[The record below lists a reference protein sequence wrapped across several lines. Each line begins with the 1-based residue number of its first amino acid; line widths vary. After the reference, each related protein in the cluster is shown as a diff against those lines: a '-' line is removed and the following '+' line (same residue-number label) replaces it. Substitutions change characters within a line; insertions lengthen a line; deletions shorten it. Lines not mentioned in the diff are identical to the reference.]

1 MLQFEALTKTYTPVS
16 RWLRPMVRVA
26 ARESVEALRSVSFHV
41 APGELVALA
50 GPNGA
55 GKTTLIKV
63 AGALLP
69 PTGGR
74 AVVDGID
81 VTTDPRGA
89 RARLGLVLPDER
101 GLYWRLTGRQNLEFF
116 GVLAG
121 LSRPAAR
128 RRAGALLERVGLD
141 DDRKLVFGYSSGQR
155 GRLSLA
161 RALLTDPKVL
171 LLDEPTRSLDPVSAA
186 QVVRLLGDLAAE
198 GRAILLSSH
207 RLDELDAACQRMV
220 VLVEGTVRYTG
231 PPLGLGE
238 SSPTRAAM
246 LEALMQPAADR

>member
-1 MLQFEALTKTYTPVS
+1 MSIEPGSAA
-16 RWLRPMVRVA
+16 RVA
-26 ARESVEALRSVSFHV
+26 ALTGVGITKTFGPVTALDNVSFSAHYGRV
-41 APGELVALA
+41 LALL
-50 GPNGA
+50 GDNGA